1 MSPYPGLRDI
11 ESHMTFLSKNALY
24 QTEKP
29 YTTDFPVD
37 RIEGAKITN
46 HKYDTQP
53 VIFHDAR
60 AAKEPFALDC
70 NGFCYIKARTSL
82 SDQDATP
89 ERTEL
94 MEQYMQEITNILRD
108 KFPQYQE
115 IKCMDFQVYILF
127 CRIFVS

>member
-1 MSPYPGLRDI
+1 MYPYPGLRDI

-37 RIEGAKITN
+37 GIEGAKITN

-60 AAKEPFALDC
+60 VAKESFALDR
-70 NGFCYIKARTSL
+70 NGFCYIKAQTSL

-115 IKCMDFQVYILF
+115 IRFMDFQVNIIF
-127 CRIFVS
+127 CRIFI